1 MTAEQRQAHAA
12 VAKLRRRGLLVTM
25 PCELCGSRPT
35 EAHHDDYGKPD
46 EVRWLCSIHHAY
58 ADADRRR
65 RLGLQRATVPE
76 FARNTD
82 RTVRKI
88 RAARKA
94 RKWSQM
100 ELAVRAGITQPA
112 VSAIEHGQRLFPEH
126 LKRLARVLRLKPE
139 ELTEAVA

>member
-1 MTAEQRQAHAA
+1 MIAEQHQAHVT
-12 VAKLRRRGLLVTM
+12 VAKLRRQGLLVST
-25 PCELCGSRPT
+25 PCELCGSEPT
-35 EAHHDDYGKPD
+35 EAHHDDYGKPE

-58 ADADRRR
+58 ADSARRR
-65 RLGLQRATVPE
+65 RLGLRRVAVPE

-94 RKWSQM
+94 RGWSQM
-100 ELAVRAGITQPA
+100 ELAVRAGMTQPDL
-112 VSAIEHGQRLFPEH
+112 SAIEHGKRAFPAYLQRI
-126 LKRLARVLRLKPE
+126 ARVLKLKPE